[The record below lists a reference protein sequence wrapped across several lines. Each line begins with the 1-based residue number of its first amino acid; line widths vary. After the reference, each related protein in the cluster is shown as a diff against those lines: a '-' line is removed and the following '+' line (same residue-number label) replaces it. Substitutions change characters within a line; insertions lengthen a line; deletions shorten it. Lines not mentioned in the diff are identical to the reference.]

1 MKWWLLP
8 LLLWIAVPESDPA
21 SEEED
26 TARIRA
32 MYDESL
38 TNSQAY
44 RWLDYLA
51 NEIGGRLSG
60 SPQAAMA
67 VEWSRQVLDTLGL
80 DSVWL
85 QPVMVPHWIRG
96 EKEIG
101 RYFSPNHYGMEE
113 VNVCAL
119 GGSVGTGSAGITAE
133 VVEVDSYEQLEAFGE
148 DSIRGRI
155 VFYNTPMEQR
165 HIRTFHAYGG
175 CVGYRWAG
183 AGKASEYGAVG
194 MLLRS
199 LSHKTDE
206 HPHTGSMAYP
216 EDVAKI
222 PAAAISTLHA
232 DRLSEA
238 LKNDPQLRFHLRM
251 TCDNL
256 PEKLSYN
263 VIGEIKGSEYP
274 DEIILVGGHL
284 DSWDNG
290 DGAHDDGAGCV
301 QSMEVLRLLQA
312 IDYQPKRT
320 LRCVLFMNEENGL
333 RGAKKYAAESNRKGE
348 YHMAAI
354 ESDAGG
360 FAPQGFGISDTLP
373 VIEQIRAWSPL
384 FKPYDIFKFQEGGG
398 GADINRLR
406 SQGTTLIGL
415 MPESQRY
422 FDYHH
427 ASTDVFEAVNRREL
441 QLGAAA
447 MATLV
452 YLMDKYGLDKP
463 AVDHDRS

>member
-8 LLLWIAVPESDPA
+8 LLFWISVPESDPA
-21 SEEED
+21 TATED
-26 TARIRA
+26 AVLIRQV
-32 MYDESL
+32 YDESL
-38 TNSQAY
+38 TNSKAY
-44 RWLDYLA
+44 EWLDYLA
-51 NEIGGRLSG
+51 NQIGGRLSG
-60 SPQAAMA
+60 SPKAAMA

-96 EKEIG
+96 EQEVG
-101 RYFSPNHYGMEE
+101 RYFSPNSYDYEA

-119 GGSVGTGSAGITAE
+119 GGSVGTGAAGITAE
-133 VVEVDSYEQLEAFGE
+133 VVEVDSYEQLAAFGE

-183 AGKASEYGAVG
+183 AGKAAEYGAVG
-194 MLLRS
+194 MLIRS
-199 LSHKTDE
+199 LSHTTDIY
-206 HPHTGSMAYP
+206 PHTGSMHYP
-216 EDVAKI
+216 DEANKI
-222 PAAAISTLHA
+222 PAAAIATLHA
-232 DRLSEA
+232 DQLSEA
-238 LKNDPQLRFHLRM
+238 LTHDPSLRFHLRM
-251 TCDNL
+251 SCDNL
-256 PEKLSYN
+256 PDKLSYN

-274 DEIILVGGHL
+274 EEIILVGGHL

-312 IDYQPKRT
+312 VDYTPKRT

-333 RGAKKYAAESNRKGE
+333 RGAKKYAEESNRKGE
-348 YHMAAI
+348 YHLAAI

-373 VIEQIRAWSPL
+373 IVNYIREWKPL
-384 FKPYDIFKFQEGGG
+384 FAPYDIFKFEEGGG
-398 GADINRLR
+398 GADINQLR

-427 ASTDVFEAVNRREL
+427 AATDVFAAVNRREL

-447 MATLV
+447 MTTLV
-452 YLMDKYGLDKP
+452 YLMDRYGLPKE
-463 AVDHDRS
+463 